1 MPNMKNTIDAH
12 NKSVISTQIKPPP
25 KQCNCRVKEQCP
37 LNGKC
42 QHHDKGVVYR
52 ATATTQEGGVK
63 TYTGSTDNF
72 KNRWYAHV
80 GDTQDRDRRT
90 ATALAGFF
98 WEKKDEG
105 VDTGVR
111 WEILRVETDS
121 RRTFISWKPGLR
133 IGFFHS
139 MFRSAVLST
148 WETPTIVRS
157 TKWEKTT

>member
-1 MPNMKNTIDAH
+1 MQRHFGHDRKDKLNTIFNKHTVKLSYSCTKNLGAIISAH
-12 NKSVISTQIKPPP
+12 NTKVLQDSNKKPQQNV
-25 KQCNCRVKEQCP
+25 KECNCLPSRKENCP

-52 ATATTQEGGVK
+52 ATATTQEGVVK

-105 VDTGVR
+105 VDTEVR
-111 WEILRVETDS
+111 WEILR
-121 RRTFISWKPGLR
+121 
-133 IGFFHS
+133 
-139 MFRSAVLST
+139 
-148 WETPTIVRS
+148 
-157 TKWEKTT
+157 